1 MERILI
7 WAAIIALVLNLI
19 FTRDPVWLTW
29 IPLVAIL
36 AFEAIRLY
44 RDSKSPANTEK
55 WNGKPVSKEQLEE
68 AKALREENPGMTIPE
83 ALNKA
88 SGK

>member
-29 IPLVAIL
+29 IPMVAIL
-36 AFEAIRLY
+36 AFEGIRLY
-44 RDSKSPANTEK
+44 KDSKSPASTEK

-68 AKALREENPGMTIPE
+68 AKALREKDPGMTIPE

>member
-36 AFEAIRLY
+36 AFEGIRLCKETGPPLVT
-44 RDSKSPANTEK
+44 RSGTASLSPRSSSQGPRHY
-55 WNGKPVSKEQLEE
+55 GK
-68 AKALREENPGMTIPE
+68 RTPG
-83 ALNKA
+83 
-88 SGK
+88 